1 MRAFELAATAHWMIQ
16 PQWLE
21 TILSIAARENPSP
34 EAVAAQLGR
43 PLDNTRRVTVR
54 DGVAVLPVT
63 GPIFRRAGFFS
74 DISGATSVETLA
86 KDLETAL
93 ADPNVRA
100 VLLEFDS
107 PGGEANGI
115 GELAAMIRAGSQ
127 RKPVWGYAGGLAA
140 SAAYWLAA
148 ACEEVVIS
156 PAAMVGSIGCVTTWR
171 DTRERDEKAGI
182 RTYEIVSSQSPGKR
196 PDVATESG
204 RAQIQ
209 TLVDQLADLFVAA
222 VADYRGVTAETVL
235 SDFGQGGI
243 VIGQAAVDAGMVDRL
258 GSFEQVL
265 AELAARGKEQ
275 RPAGV
280 RAETPPPGQ
289 ETDSMTW
296 REKFNAWLGGDA
308 ASDEPPPLPQGSAA
322 PDPRVGQLETQLR
335 ELREQQAQ
343 EREQRF
349 AAEANAF
356 FAGLKDRVTPAIR
369 DKGIAALT
377 AALRADASAG
387 NTAISDALK
396 ASYQAMPAH
405 GLTQEQLAAYPEGAL
420 KLMPSAPPPSSEAG
434 KPDQARIDALLSQTP
449 AGQAALAS
457 RNGKGA

>member
-1 MRAFELAATAHWMIQ
+1 MIQ

-222 VADYRGVTAETVL
+222 VADYRSVTAETVL

-243 VIGQAAVDAGMVDRL
+243 VIGQAAVDAGMADRL
-258 GSFEQVL
+258 GSFEHTL
-265 AELAARGKEQ
+265 SELAAVAKN
-275 RPAGV
+275 PAG
-280 RAETPPPGQ
+280 RLTNAPPKAQ
-289 ETDSMTW
+289 ENNGMATW

-308 ASDEPPPLPQGSAA
+308 ASDEPPPLPQGNAA

-349 AAEANAF
+349 AAEASAF
-356 FAGLKDRVTPAIR
+356 FAGLRSRTTPALE
-369 DKGIAALT
+369 KEGVKALT

-396 ASYQAMPAH
+396 ASYQALPVH
-405 GLTQEQLAAYPEGAL
+405 GLTQEQLAAYPEGAKGL
-420 KLMPSAPPPSSEAG
+420 TVMPSAPPPSSEAG
-434 KPDQARIDALLSQTP
+434 KPDQARIDALLAQTP
-449 AGQAALAS
+449 AGRAALAG